1 MNLLLDTHII
11 VCTVTYSS
19 ELPRHARTLL
29 ENPEN
34 TIYYSIASIWEIV
47 VKHAAHSEDFPYTGS
62 QLAEACQKADFLL
75 LEGKLDHILTIDTLE
90 YPKDAP
96 RHKDPFDKLLLAQAK
111 SENMFFVTHDKKFLI
126 IMSPASYLFKNRRQY
141 LLYYPSLHLVH
152 TMDHLH
158 DRISIILRCRPALA
172 ARVLFLAQP
181 FHIGGRPLH
190 DIFIAVVHALL
201 SQRIRRS
208 ICL

>member
-126 IMSPASYLFKNRRQY
+126 IMSPASYLFKTRRQR
-141 LLYYPSLHLVH
+141 LLLLSVTSSGSYYGSSLRSNTRNSPLSPS
-152 TMDHLH
+152 
-158 DRISIILRCRPALA
+158 P
-172 ARVLFLAQP
+172 
-181 FHIGGRPLH
+181 GRPGS
-190 DIFIAVVHALL
+190 L
-201 SQRIRRS
+201 SGPAIPHRGQTPS
-208 ICL
+208 